1 LTPAAVCLREVTVV
15 RAGRRI
21 LDIPALDVHQGEC
34 LGVVGVNGAG
44 KTTLLRLCAGLLR
57 PTSGA
62 VWLNGASLAAIGAW
76 GLTRLRAAIGYLPQ
90 ATDYNAHL
98 PLTLEEVVAMGR
110 AGCTGLLRRL
120 GPADRECVRGWM
132 ERLGLAP
139 LAGRTFPTL
148 SGGEQ
153 QKVLLARAMVQEP
166 GLLLLDEPGA
176 NLDLDWKARLVGLLE
191 EVVGATGVTVVMV
204 SHETG
209 LLPAC
214 CTRVAL
220 MRAGRVLRLGRPAE
234 VLTADALAD
243 VYGCPIEVAEVQ
255 GRRHAVASRGG
266 AR

>member
-1 LTPAAVCLREVTVV
+1 LTPASVRLHGVAVV
-15 RAGRRI
+15 RGGRCV
-21 LDIPALDVHQGEC
+21 LDVSALEVAPGEC

-62 VWLNGASLAAIGAW
+62 VWVGDTNLAAAGSW
-76 GLTRLRAAIGYLPQ
+76 RLTRLRAAIGYVPQ
-90 ATDYNAHL
+90 ATEYNGHL
-98 PLTLEEVVAMGR
+98 PLTVEEVVAMGR
-110 AGCTGLLRRL
+110 AGRAGLLRRL
-120 GPADRECVRGWM
+120 GPADREAVRAWS
-132 ERLGLAP
+132 ERLGLGP
-139 LAGRTFPTL
+139 LAARTFPTL

-153 QKVLLARAMVQEP
+153 QKVLLARAMAQEP

-176 NLDLDWKARLVGLLE
+176 NLDLDWKARLVALLE

-220 MRAGRVLRLGRPAE
+220 MRAGRILRLGPPGD
-234 VLTADALAD
+234 VLTADALAET
-243 VYGCPIEVAEVQ
+243 YGCPVEVAAVH
-255 GRRHAVASRGG
+255 GRRYAVA
-266 AR
+266 ARPEGS